1 MFSKSALSDKR
12 INLSD
17 ITGTSVDLLK
27 PILSSSGERESVV
40 ELSSDES
47 GLKLTFSTN
56 RMCLLPIEPPDI

>member
-1 MFSKSALSDKR
+1 MFSKPALSDKR

-27 PILSSSGERESVV
+27 PILSSSGETESVV

-47 GLKLTFSTN
+47 GLNHLIF
-56 RMCLLPIEPPDI
+56 E